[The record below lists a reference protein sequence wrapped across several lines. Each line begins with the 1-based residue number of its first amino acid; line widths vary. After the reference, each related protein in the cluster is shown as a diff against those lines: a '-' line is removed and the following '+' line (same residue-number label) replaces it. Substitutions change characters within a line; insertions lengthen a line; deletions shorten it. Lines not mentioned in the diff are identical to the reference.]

1 VALGDKYTLRFKGLS
16 VGTHHFEYTVDDAFL
31 AAFETS
37 EIHRGD
43 VRVDLTA
50 DRQPSMLTL
59 DFRMAG
65 DVEVACDRCLGEFRM
80 PVAYAGRLLV
90 KFAETPPEESDG
102 EVMWLHPTETEADL
116 AQYIYE
122 SIVLSLP
129 YQRVH
134 PLDAAGNPTC
144 DPEMLARFRIVSGE
158 QFDEMFP
165 EQSVDGETQSA
176 WESQLAELKAR
187 MEEDNDKK

>member
-1 VALGDKYTLRFKGLS
+1 MLGDKYTLKFKGLS
-16 VGTHHFEYTVDDAFL
+16 VGTHHFEYTVDDAFF

-43 VRVDLTA
+43 VKVALDV
-50 DRQPSMLTL
+50 DRQSSMLTF
-59 DFRMAG
+59 DFRMTG
-65 DVEVACDRCLGEFRM
+65 DVEVTCDRCLGEFRM
-80 PVAYAGRLLV
+80 PVAYTGRLLV
-90 KFAETPPEESDG
+90 KFVEEAPEESDG
-102 EVMWLHPTETEADL
+102 EVLWLHPSETEVDL

-144 DPEMLARFRIVSGE
+144 DPEMLRRFRIVSGE

-165 EQSVDGETQSA
+165 EQSVDGEGQSE
-176 WESQLAELKAR
+176 WESRLAAVKEK
-187 MEEDNDKK
+187 MEQEEKK